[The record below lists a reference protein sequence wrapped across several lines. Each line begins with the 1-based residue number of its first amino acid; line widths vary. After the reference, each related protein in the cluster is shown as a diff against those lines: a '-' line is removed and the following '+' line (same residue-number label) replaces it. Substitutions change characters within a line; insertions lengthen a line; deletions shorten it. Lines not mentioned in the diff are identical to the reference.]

1 MNDTVEMRFHRAAGT
16 VSGSCS
22 ELRTKDTKVLI
33 DCGMFQGTRTLEVL
47 NHERSPFGT
56 HPGSMPLS

>member
-1 MNDTVEMRFHRAAGT
+1 MDTVEIRFHGAAGT
-16 VSGSCS
+16 VSGLCF

-33 DCGMFQGTRTLEVL
+33 DCGMFHGTRTLEVL